1 MNYIVITTLPGGKI
15 LVQVMNENQYNAL
28 KDAGQIEGATV
39 YKTALSIAELAQLG
53 FIGVHD
59 APALAQLII
68 DHDNEI
74 EKVEGPII
82 TPDPGDPTQ

>member
-1 MNYIVITTLPGGKI
+1 MNYIVITTLPDGKI

-39 YKTALSIAELAQLG
+39 YRTSLSIAELAQLG

-59 APALAQLII
+59 APALTQLIL
-68 DHDNEI
+68 DNKDEI
-74 EKVEGPII
+74 IKVEGPII

>member
-1 MNYIVITTLPGGKI
+1 MNYIVITTLPDGKI

-28 KDAGQIEGATV
+28 NDAGQIEGATV
-39 YKTALSIAELAQLG
+39 YKTDLSIAELAQLG

-68 DHDNEI
+68 DHDSDI
-74 EKVEGPII
+74 DRIEGPII
-82 TPDPGDPTQ
+82 TPDLRDPIQ